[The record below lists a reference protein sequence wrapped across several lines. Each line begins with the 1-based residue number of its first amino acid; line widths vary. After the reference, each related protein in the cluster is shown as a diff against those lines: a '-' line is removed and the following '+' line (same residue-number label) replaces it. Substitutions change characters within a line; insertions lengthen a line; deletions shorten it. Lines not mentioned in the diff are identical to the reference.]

1 MLNCVAIVD
10 DDAGNVKF
18 SKKKNKGKI
27 DAVVVAMAM
36 ALFRARIHPVE
47 ETSPYNERGVI
58 VIEL

>member
-1 MLNCVAIVD
+1 MLNSVAIVD

-27 DAVVVAMAM
+27 DAVVAMAM
-36 ALFRARIHPVE
+36 ALFRARVHPVE
-47 ETSPYNERGVI
+47 ETSPYVERGVM